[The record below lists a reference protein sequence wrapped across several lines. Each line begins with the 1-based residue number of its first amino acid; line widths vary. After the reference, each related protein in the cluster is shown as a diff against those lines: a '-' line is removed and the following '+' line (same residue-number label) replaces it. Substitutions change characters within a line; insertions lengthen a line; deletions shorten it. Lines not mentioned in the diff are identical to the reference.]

1 MVPALFHMGGK
12 RVILKFGSGI
22 LTRIDRAE
30 MDQVQLARLVEA
42 IAELKHRGHS
52 VVIVSS
58 GAVSSGLKPL
68 GFKERPEEISTL
80 QACAAVGQTHLMHG
94 YESFLRG
101 YGLHVAQLLL
111 THDDLG
117 NKDRAD
123 RFKAT
128 LLRLLE
134 FENTVPVIN
143 ENDSVAVEE
152 LRFGDNDKLSA
163 SVAVLWGADLL
174 VLLTSVPGL
183 MEHRADGAVDIVPL
197 VTDVESVLHLVQN
210 EKGKHSIGGMASKLR
225 AVRDAVNGGVEC
237 VIAAGRHPEQITE
250 IVEGRGSGTRFP
262 VRQAA
267 TK

>member
-1 MVPALFHMGGK
+1 MAGK
-12 RVILKFGSGI
+12 RIILKFGSGI
-22 LTRIDRAE
+22 LTRTDRAE

-42 IAELKHRGHS
+42 IAELKHRGHT
-52 VVIVSS
+52 VLVVSS

-111 THDDLG
+111 THEDLE
-117 NKDRAD
+117 NKERAE

-128 LLRLLE
+128 LVRLLE
-134 FENTVPVIN
+134 FENIVPVIN

-163 SVAVLWGADLL
+163 RVAVLWKADLL
-174 VLLTSVPGL
+174 ILLTSVPGL
-183 MEHRADGAVDIVPL
+183 MKHRPDADVEIVPL
-197 VTDVESVLHLVQN
+197 VTDVDEVLHFAQE
-210 EKGKHSIGGMASKLR
+210 EKGRHSVGGMASKLR
-225 AVRDAVNGGVEC
+225 AVRDAVRGGVEC
-237 VIAAGRHPEQITE
+237 VIASGRHPEQISE
-250 IVEGRGSGTRFP
+250 LVDGRGTGTRFP
-262 VRQAA
+262 LPLPVSR
-267 TK
+267 

>member
-1 MVPALFHMGGK
+1 MSKK

-22 LTRIDRAE
+22 LTRTDRAE

-68 GFKERPEEISTL
+68 GYKERPEDISVL

-111 THDDLG
+111 THEDLEDK
-117 NKDRAD
+117 NRAD

-128 LLRLLE
+128 LLKLLE

-143 ENDSVAVEE
+143 ENDSVAVDE
-152 LRFGDNDKLSA
+152 LKFGDNDKLSA
-163 SVAVLWGADLL
+163 RVALLWGAELL

-183 MEHRADGAVDIVPL
+183 MEHRPDGAVDIVPL
-197 VTDVESVLHLVQN
+197 VEDVESVMHLAQD
-210 EKGKHSIGGMASKLR
+210 EKGKHSVGGMSSKLR
-225 AVRDAVNGGVEC
+225 AVRDAVRGGIEC
-237 VIAAGRHPEQITE
+237 VIASGRHPEQISDL
-250 IVEGRGSGTRFP
+250 VEGRGSGTRFP
-262 VRQAA
+262 APRAVER
-267 TK
+267 

>member
-1 MVPALFHMGGK
+1 MSGQ

-22 LTRIDRAE
+22 LTRTDRAE
-30 MDQVQLARLVEA
+30 MDQVQMARLVEA
-42 IAELKHRGHS
+42 IAELKHRGHA

-68 GFKERPEEISTL
+68 GFKERPDDIATL

-111 THDDLG
+111 THDDLE
-117 NKDRAD
+117 NKDRAE

-134 FENTVPVIN
+134 FNNTIPVIN

-163 SVAVLWGADLL
+163 RVAALWGADLL
-174 VLLTSVPGL
+174 ILLTSVPGL
-183 MEHRADGAVDIVPL
+183 MEHRPDGEVAIVP
-197 VTDVESVLHLVQN
+197 VVRDVESVLHLAQD
-210 EKGKHSIGGMASKLR
+210 EKGKHSVGGMAGKLR
-225 AVRDAVNGGVEC
+225 AVQEALRGGVEC
-237 VIAAGRHPEQITE
+237 VIAAGRHPEQIADL
-250 IVEGRGSGTRFP
+250 VEGRGVGTRFP
-262 VRQAA
+262 LA
-267 TK
+267 

>member
-1 MVPALFHMGGK
+1 MVALLFFMSGR

-22 LTRIDRAE
+22 LTRTDRAE
-30 MDQVQLARLVEA
+30 MDQVQVARLVEA
-42 IAELKHRGHS
+42 IAELKRRGHT

-68 GFKERPEEISTL
+68 GIKERPEEIPTL

-111 THDDLG
+111 THEDLESEE
-117 NKDRAD
+117 RAE

-134 FENTVPVIN
+134 FENIVPVIN

-163 SVAVLWGADLL
+163 RVAVLWGADLL

-197 VTDVESVLHLVQN
+197 VTDVEGMFHLVQD
-210 EKGKHSIGGMASKLR
+210 EKGRHSVGGMASKLR
-225 AVRDAVNGGVEC
+225 AVSDALRGGVEC
-237 VIAAGRHPEQITE
+237 VIAAGRHPEQIADL
-250 IVEGRGSGTRFP
+250 VEGRGSGTRFP
-262 VRQAA
+262 VPPAA
-267 TK
+267 AR